1 MQDACQHGSCELAMS
16 LLRVGCTMPAL
27 RRLPLGSALLES
39 LVASIMSEQH
49 APASEGAL
57 RRTASGEH
65 HPGRRSSYTEQALA
79 AAIETPVPSV
89 TVTLSGLQWSI
100 QQIMQ
105 HLADCGSHGRC
116 HCYSF

>member
-1 MQDACQHGSCELAMS
+1 MQDTCQHGSCELAVS

-27 RRLPLGSALLES
+27 RRLPLGSALLDS
-39 LVASIMSEQH
+39 LVASIMSKQH
-49 APASEGAL
+49 APASEDAL

-89 TVTLSGLQWSI
+89 TVTLSRLQWSYTT
-100 QQIMQ
+100 
-105 HLADCGSHGRC
+105 D
-116 HCYSF
+116 